1 MEEWGD
7 ILVLKPDR
15 VTVKRLLPPGSKKN
29 VYVSDELYEE
39 AGTQTERDID
49 RDTERQRQEES
60 ERFIDRGTD
69 RQRQRH
75 RETER
80 KIERN
85 RQRERE
91 RNITT

>member
-49 RDTERQRQEES
+49 RDTERQR
-60 ERFIDRGTD
+60 
-69 RQRQRH
+69 H
-75 RETER
+75 REKETRKDREGKRGKGGIREGGGGGER
-80 KIERN
+80 LSLIH
-85 RQRERE
+85 
-91 RNITT
+91 I